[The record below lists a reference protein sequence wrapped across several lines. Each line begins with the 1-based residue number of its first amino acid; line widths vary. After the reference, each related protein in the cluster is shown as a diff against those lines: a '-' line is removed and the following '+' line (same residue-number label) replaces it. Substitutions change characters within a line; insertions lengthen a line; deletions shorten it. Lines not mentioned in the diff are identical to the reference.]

1 MKKIIFIVLCFI
13 GFSMTSK
20 ASSFKLNNTA
30 VESSFEQATE
40 ISLDAVLA
48 NAALTANPSVQLSG
62 DNSRIVAAILALIPL
77 TGALAIHRFYLGH
90 VNAGVVRLIISVCTG
105 FTVGVILGFID
116 GIMYVVATDSE
127 FNSNYATNTKIF
139 QWL

>member
-90 VNAGVVRLIISVCTG
+90 VKAGVIRIIISVCTLSS
-105 FTVGVILGFID
+105 VGVILGFID
-116 GIMYVVATDSE
+116 GIMYIVATDSE